1 MSDKAK
7 SPLNLDTFPPY
18 SQLNSLLSFLNA
30 AALLH
35 QGIPEKSRI
44 LSLESLGG
52 KSSAKQLSVVEK
64 YGKGKSAYSKKDI
77 GCLSHSTLKEV
88 AGYRTNL

>member
-18 SQLNSLLSFLNA
+18 SQLNSLLSFLSA
-30 AALLH
+30 A
-35 QGIPEKSRI
+35 EKSRI